1 MSSARSAR
9 RHAAAA
15 AVATG
20 DAPRPRGRAPP
31 GFPKWDGKRRLW
43 TNEDG
48 TLTKAPGGKS
58 AANAATSSSLAPME
72 IESDQQPASQLPD
85 CWEEYR
91 RAEEERR
98 AVAARTR
105 LMPVAGPIR
114 QADVMPFGHEGKAGV
129 DCRLLDESACSGAM
143 HVRKQLRDMG
153 MCGSMLGPGPFSMTE
168 HLEGWAAGRLR
179 RWSL

>member
-1 MSSARSAR
+1 MSSARTVR

-15 AVATG
+15 SVATG
-20 DAPRPRGRAPP
+20 DAPRPRGSAPS
-31 GFPKWDGKRRLW
+31 GFPKWDGKRCLW
-43 TNEDG
+43 TTEDG
-48 TLTKAPGGKS
+48 MATKAPGGKAAAS
-58 AANAATSSSLAPME
+58 AAASSLPAPME
-72 IESDQQPASQLPD
+72 IESIQHPASQVPAW
-85 CWEEYR
+85 WEEYR

-98 AVAARTR
+98 AAAARTR
-105 LMPVAGPIR
+105 LTPMAGPIR

-143 HVRKQLRDMG
+143 HVRKQLRGMG

-168 HLEGWAAGRLR
+168 HLKGWEAGRLR

>member
-1 MSSARSAR
+1 MRLARLLELVVRPLLAEDR
-9 RHAAAA
+9 ACREREPEVEREPA
-15 AVATG
+15 AVAHE
-20 DAPRPRGRAPP
+20 PLPV
-31 GFPKWDGKRRLW
+31 
-43 TNEDG
+43 
-48 TLTKAPGGKS
+48 
-58 AANAATSSSLAPME
+58 AARQVHGLARE
-72 IESDQQPASQLPD
+72 HDDLA
-85 CWEEYR
+85 
-91 RAEEERR
+91 AEEERR

-143 HVRKQLRDMG
+143 HVRKQLRGMG
-153 MCGSMLGPGPFSMTE
+153 MCGSMLGPGPFSLPE